1 MKINILFTL
10 LLIRFYQVENII
22 PITYLTVSRMPQ
34 VESRYHYQFVKLDV
48 MLDNVQ
54 KILAASNIG
63 QNGHFFFFFSFFF
76 FFFEKKGTKN
86 LTTPYSIPFLSVL
99 HQNKALHNFHK
110 RGQRP
115 TVGRIKGLD
124 QGLMGHSNMVGAK
137 TGVAACINEIES
149 I

>member
-1 MKINILFTL
+1 MDIPLPDRKVGCYVRQGLISKIW
-10 LLIRFYQVENII
+10 
-22 PITYLTVSRMPQ
+22 
-34 VESRYHYQFVKLDV
+34 
-48 MLDNVQ
+48 
-54 KILAASNIG
+54 AAYNIG
-63 QNGHFFFFFSFFF
+63 QNVL

-124 QGLMGHSNMVGAK
+124 WGLMGHSNMVGAK
-137 TGVAACINEIES
+137 TGVAVCINETES